1 MLYIDLRLVYSLH
14 VIFDSANRLKS
25 YLSDVAAGQAYSLCL
40 TNVFFILY
48 CGNRVISFH
57 PITCVPRPTLPLNS
71 SPTGVT
77 FSTTAMSSGFYSL
90 KAELPNGN
98 MYDFADLQGKTVLIV
113 NVASKW

>member
-1 MLYIDLRLVYSLH
+1 MLYIDLRLVHLLH

-25 YLSDVAAGQAYSLCL
+25 YLSDAAAGQAYSLCL
-40 TNVFFILY
+40 LHIVLWESCHFVSSNHM
-48 CGNRVISFH
+48 H
-57 PITCVPRPTLPLNS
+57 PMANPP